1 MNGGDADTMFVKIFL
16 EIVDLVE
23 EPIAVPLQEARER
36 RWNRATRWRRRPGV
50 RVDAGDEEE

>member
-1 MNGGDADTMFVKIFL
+1 MFVKIFL